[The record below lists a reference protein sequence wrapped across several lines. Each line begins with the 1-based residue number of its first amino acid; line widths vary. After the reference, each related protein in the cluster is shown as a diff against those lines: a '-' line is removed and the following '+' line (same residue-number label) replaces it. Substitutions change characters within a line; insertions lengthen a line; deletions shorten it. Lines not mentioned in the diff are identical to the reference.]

1 MKKLRGS
8 FAAKLIAVIA
18 LCLLAVICVL
28 AALGTAYLS
37 DSDAYS
43 MDLKQAEERA
53 IENQAIGWLYDAAR
67 SYKEGNTQ
75 PQFTNSNFRYT
86 LLSPEGEELFSTYE
100 GEKTRWE
107 GSQQIQPNFTVEHIR
122 AEYPEP
128 SAEDATP
135 TLPPTDTAADESPV
149 TPTPAPVNTG
159 RNVLHVFCYDTNEE
173 FNFLSDADLIRWRN
187 ANALTA
193 RGYVLV
199 ELPATDEISQAV
211 GRIDRLYGYRVL
223 LPAAAGLSFV
233 LGVLLFLFL
242 LAAAGHRD
250 SGEEITESFVDRIPL
265 DLFTLLIASGICAI
279 FAFGFGFGLPGNI
292 VGYALGMVLLLC
304 AGLLFLLWCMSF
316 AVRVKKKS
324 LWQNCL
330 ITRLWRFCGRVL
342 RKGARLLGRG
352 LRALPLLGRWV
363 LILGAVLLA
372 ELLILALFNGEG
384 APLWFFHLL
393 ILCPALLFLLWNMR
407 KLRLGAKEIAGGN
420 LSYTVDTK
428 YLFGALKDHAE
439 DLNHIRGGMNAA
451 VEERMKS
458 EHFKSELITNVSHDI
473 KTPLTSIINYVDLLE
488 KEELDNERAKEYV
501 AVLSRQSAKLKKLID
516 DLIEASKASTGV
528 LAVHPERCELGVLLD
543 QCVGEYAERFG
554 RAGLEPVL
562 RKPREPVT
570 ILADGRHLWR
580 SFDNLLGNIV
590 KYAQPNT
597 RVYLDLS
604 REGDKA
610 LIIFR
615 NISREPLNL
624 SGEELMERFV
634 RGDSSR
640 NTDGSGLGLA
650 IARSLTQLQGGE
662 MDLSVDGDLF
672 KVTLRFD
679 CIEGEDKT

>member
-8 FAAKLIAVIA
+8 FAAKLVAVIA
-18 LCLLAVICVL
+18 LCAMVVICVL
-28 AALGTAYLS
+28 AAAGTAYLS

-53 IENQAIGWLYDAAR
+53 IENQAIGWLYDAAQ

-75 PQFTNSNFRYT
+75 PQLTNTNFRYT

-107 GSQQIQPNFTVEHIR
+107 GSQQIQPSFYVEHISV
-122 AEYPEP
+122 EYPETPVPEVTPTP
-128 SAEDATP
+128 SPTEAPAEAEMAEPTPQP
-135 TLPPTDTAADESPV
+135 TLPPTTA
-149 TPTPAPVNTG
+149 T

-193 RGYVLV
+193 KGYVLA
-199 ELPATDEISQAV
+199 ELPVADGISQAV
-211 GRIDRLYGYRVL
+211 SRIDRLYGYRVL

-265 DLFTLLIASGICAI
+265 DLFTLLIASGIGTI
-279 FAFGFGFGLPGNI
+279 FAIAFGFGLPVNI

-316 AVRVKKKS
+316 AVRVKTKN

-330 ITRLWRFCGRVL
+330 LTRLWRWCGRVL
-342 RKGARLLGRG
+342 RNGGHLLGRG
-352 LRALPLLGRWV
+352 LRALPILGRWV
-363 LILGAVLLA
+363 LFLSAFLLA
-372 ELLILALFNGEG
+372 EFLILVMFNGEG
-384 APLWFFHLL
+384 LALWILHILV
-393 ILCPALLFLLWNMR
+393 LCPAVLALIWSMR

-428 YLFGALKDHAE
+428 YLFGELKDHAE
-439 DLNHIRGGMNAA
+439 DLNHIRDGMNAA

-501 AVLSRQSAKLKKLID
+501 EVLSRQSAKLKKLID

-543 QCVGEYAERFG
+543 QCAGEYAERFG
-554 RAGLEPVL
+554 KAGLELVL
-562 RKPREPVT
+562 LKPREPVT
-570 ILADGRHLWR
+570 ILADGRHIWR

-597 RVYLDLS
+597 RVYLNLS

-615 NISREPLNL
+615 NISREQLNL

-662 MDLSVDGDLF
+662 MDITVDGDLF
-672 KVTLRFD
+672 KVTLRFA
-679 CIEGEDKT
+679 CIE

>member
-8 FAAKLIAVIA
+8 FAAKLVAVIA
-18 LCLLAVICVL
+18 LCVLVVICVL
-28 AALGTAYLS
+28 AAVGTAYLS

-53 IENQAIGWLYDAAR
+53 IENQAIGWLYDAAQ

-75 PQFTNSNFRYT
+75 PQLTNTNFRYT

-107 GSQQIQPNFTVEHIR
+107 GSQQIQPSFYVEHISV
-122 AEYPEP
+122 EYPETPVPEVTPTP
-128 SAEDATP
+128 SPTEAPAEAEMAEPTPQP
-135 TLPPTDTAADESPV
+135 TLPPTTA
-149 TPTPAPVNTG
+149 T

-173 FNFLSDADLIRWRN
+173 FNFLSDAELIRWRN

-193 RGYVLV
+193 KGYVLA
-199 ELPATDEISQAV
+199 ELPVADGISQAIS
-211 GRIDRLYGYRVL
+211 RIDRLYGYRVL

-242 LAAAGHRD
+242 LSAAGHRD

-292 VGYALGMVLLLC
+292 VGYTLGMVLLLG

-330 ITRLWRFCGRVL
+330 LTRLWHFCGRLL
-342 RKGARLLGRG
+342 RGGARLLGRG
-352 LRALPLLGRWV
+352 LRALPMLGRGV
-363 LILGAVLLA
+363 LFLGAFLLA
-372 ELLILALFNGEG
+372 ELLILAIFNGEG
-384 APLWFFHLL
+384 VVLWVLHILV
-393 ILCPALLFLLWNMR
+393 LCPAVLALIWSMR

-428 YLFGALKDHAE
+428 YLFGELKDHAE
-439 DLNHIRGGMNAA
+439 DLNHIRDGMNAA

-501 AVLSRQSAKLKKLID
+501 EVLSRQSAKLKKLID

-543 QCVGEYAERFG
+543 QCAGEYAERFG
-554 RAGLEPVL
+554 KAGLELVL
-562 RKPREPVT
+562 LKPREPVT
-570 ILADGRHLWR
+570 ILADGRHIWR
-580 SFDNLLGNIV
+580 TFDNLLGNIV

-597 RVYLDLS
+597 RVYLNLS

-615 NISREPLNL
+615 NISREQLNL

-662 MDLSVDGDLF
+662 MDITVDGDLF
-672 KVTLRFD
+672 KVTLRFA
-679 CIEGEDKT
+679 CIE

>member
-8 FAAKLIAVIA
+8 FAAKLVAVIA
-18 LCLLAVICVL
+18 LCAMVVICVL
-28 AALGTAYLS
+28 AAVGTAYLS

-53 IENQAIGWLYDAAR
+53 IENLAIGWLYDAAQ

-75 PQFTNSNFRYT
+75 PQLTNTNFRYT

-107 GSQQIQPNFTVEHIR
+107 GSQQIQPSFYVEHISV
-122 AEYPEP
+122 EYPETPVPEVTPTP
-128 SAEDATP
+128 SPTEAPAGAEMAEPTPQP
-135 TLPPTDTAADESPV
+135 TLPPTTA
-149 TPTPAPVNTG
+149 T

-193 RGYVLV
+193 KGYVLA
-199 ELPATDEISQAV
+199 ELPAADGISQAIS
-211 GRIDRLYGYRVL
+211 RIDRLYGYRIL
-223 LPAAAGLSFV
+223 LPVAAGLSFV

-279 FAFGFGFGLPGNI
+279 FAIAFGFGLPVNI

-316 AVRVKKKS
+316 AVRVKTKN

-330 ITRLWRFCGRVL
+330 LTRLWRWCGRVL
-342 RKGARLLGRG
+342 RNGGHLLGRG
-352 LRALPLLGRWV
+352 LRALPILGRWV
-363 LILGAVLLA
+363 LFLSAFLLA
-372 ELLILALFNGEG
+372 EFLILVMFNGEG
-384 APLWFFHLL
+384 LALWILHILV
-393 ILCPALLFLLWNMR
+393 LCPAVLALIWNMR
-407 KLRLGAKEIAGGN
+407 RLRLGAREIAGGN

-428 YLFGALKDHAE
+428 YLFGELKNHAE
-439 DLNHIRGGMNAA
+439 DLNHIRDGMNTA

-501 AVLSRQSAKLKKLID
+501 EVLSRQSAKLKKLID

-543 QCVGEYAERFG
+543 QCAGEYAERFG
-554 RAGLEPVL
+554 KAGLELVL
-562 RKPREPVT
+562 LKPREPVT
-570 ILADGRHLWR
+570 ILADGRHIWR

-597 RVYLDLS
+597 RVYLNLS

-610 LIIFR
+610 IVIFR
-615 NISREPLNL
+615 NISREQLNL

-662 MDLSVDGDLF
+662 MDITVDGDLF

-679 CIEGEDKT
+679 CIE

>member
-8 FAAKLIAVIA
+8 FAAKLVAVIA
-18 LCLLAVICVL
+18 LCAMVVICVL
-28 AALGTAYLS
+28 AAAGTAYLS

-53 IENQAIGWLYDAAR
+53 IENQAIGWLYDAAQ

-75 PQFTNSNFRYT
+75 PQLTNTNFRYT

-107 GSQQIQPNFTVEHIR
+107 GSQQIQPSFYVEHISV
-122 AEYPEP
+122 EYPETPVPEVTPTP
-128 SAEDATP
+128 SPTEAPAEAEMAEPTPQP
-135 TLPPTDTAADESPV
+135 TLPPTTA
-149 TPTPAPVNTG
+149 T

-193 RGYVLV
+193 KGYVLA
-199 ELPATDEISQAV
+199 ELPVADGISQAV
-211 GRIDRLYGYRVL
+211 SRIDRLYGYRVL

-265 DLFTLLIASGICAI
+265 DLFTLLIASGIGTI
-279 FAFGFGFGLPGNI
+279 FAIAFGFGLPVNI

-316 AVRVKKKS
+316 AVRVKTKN

-330 ITRLWRFCGRVL
+330 LTRLWRWCGRVL
-342 RKGARLLGRG
+342 RNGGHLLGRG
-352 LRALPLLGRWV
+352 LRALPILGRWV
-363 LILGAVLLA
+363 LFLSAFLLA
-372 ELLILALFNGEG
+372 EFLILVMFNGEG
-384 APLWFFHLL
+384 VVLWVLHILV
-393 ILCPALLFLLWNMR
+393 LCPAVLFLIWSMR

-428 YLFGALKDHAE
+428 YLFGELKDHAE
-439 DLNHIRGGMNAA
+439 DLNHIRDGMNTA

-501 AVLSRQSAKLKKLID
+501 EVLSRQSAKLKKLID

-543 QCVGEYAERFG
+543 QCAGEYAERFG
-554 RAGLEPVL
+554 KAGLELVL
-562 RKPREPVT
+562 LKPREPVT
-570 ILADGRHLWR
+570 ILADGRHIWR
-580 SFDNLLGNIV
+580 TFDNLLGNIV

-597 RVYLDLS
+597 RVYLNLS

-610 LIIFR
+610 IVIFR
-615 NISREPLNL
+615 NISREQLNL

-662 MDLSVDGDLF
+662 MDITVDGDLF

-679 CIEGEDKT
+679 CIE

>member
-8 FAAKLIAVIA
+8 FAAKLVAVIA
-18 LCLLAVICVL
+18 LCVLVVICVL
-28 AALGTAYLS
+28 AAVGTAYLS

-53 IENQAIGWLYDAAR
+53 IENLAIGWLFDVAE

-75 PQFTNSNFRYT
+75 PQLTNTNFRYT

-107 GSQQIQPNFTVEHIR
+107 GSQQIQPSFYVEHISV
-122 AEYPEP
+122 EYPETPVPEVTPTP
-128 SAEDATP
+128 SPIEAPAEAEMAEPTPQP
-135 TLPPTDTAADESPV
+135 TLPPTNAT
-149 TPTPAPVNTG
+149 

-173 FNFLSDADLIRWRN
+173 FDFLSDADLIRWRN

-193 RGYVLV
+193 KGYVLA
-199 ELPATDEISQAV
+199 ELPVTDEISQTV
-211 GRIDRLYGYRVL
+211 SRIDRLYGYRIL
-223 LPAAAGLSFV
+223 LPVAAGLSFV

-242 LAAAGHRD
+242 LSAAGHRD

-292 VGYALGMVLLLC
+292 VGYTLGMVLLLG

-330 ITRLWRFCGRVL
+330 PTRLWRWCVRVL
-342 RKGARLLGRG
+342 RNGGHLLGRG
-352 LRALPLLGRWV
+352 LRALPMLGRWV
-363 LILGAVLLA
+363 LILGAFLLA
-372 ELLILALFNGEG
+372 ELLILAIFNGEG
-384 APLWFFHLL
+384 VVLWVLHILV
-393 ILCPALLFLLWNMR
+393 LCPAVLFLIWSMR
-407 KLRLGAKEIAGGN
+407 KLRLGAREIAGGN

-428 YLFGALKDHAE
+428 YLFGELKDHAE
-439 DLNHIRGGMNAA
+439 DLNHIRDGMNTA

-543 QCVGEYAERFG
+543 QCAGEYAERFG
-554 RAGLEPVL
+554 KAGLELVL
-562 RKPREPVT
+562 LKPREPVT
-570 ILADGRHLWR
+570 ILADGRHIWR
-580 SFDNLLGNIV
+580 TFDNLLGNIV

-597 RVYLDLS
+597 RVYLNLS

-615 NISREPLNL
+615 NISREQLNL

-662 MDLSVDGDLF
+662 MDITVDGDLF

-679 CIEGEDKT
+679 CIE

>member
-8 FAAKLIAVIA
+8 FAAKLVAVIA
-18 LCLLAVICVL
+18 LCVLVVICVL
-28 AALGTAYLS
+28 AAAGTAYLS

-53 IENQAIGWLYDAAR
+53 IENQAIGWLYDAAQ

-75 PQFTNSNFRYT
+75 PQLTNTNFRYT

-107 GSQQIQPNFTVEHIR
+107 GSQQIQPSFYVEHISV
-122 AEYPEP
+122 EYPETPVPEVTPTP
-128 SAEDATP
+128 SPTEAPAEAEMAEPTPQP
-135 TLPPTDTAADESPV
+135 TLPPTTA
-149 TPTPAPVNTG
+149 T

-173 FNFLSDADLIRWRN
+173 FNFLSDAELIRWRN

-193 RGYVLV
+193 KGYVLA
-199 ELPATDEISQAV
+199 ELPVTDEISQAV
-211 GRIDRLYGYRVL
+211 SRIDRLYGYRIL

-292 VGYALGMVLLLC
+292 VGYTLGMVLLLC

-330 ITRLWRFCGRVL
+330 FTRLWHICGRLL
-342 RKGARLLGRG
+342 RGGARLLGRG
-352 LRALPLLGRWV
+352 LRALPMLGRGV
-363 LILGAVLLA
+363 LFLGAFLLA
-372 ELLILALFNGEG
+372 ELLILAIFNGEG
-384 APLWFFHLL
+384 VVLWVLHILV
-393 ILCPALLFLLWNMR
+393 LCPAVLFLIWSMR
-407 KLRLGAKEIAGGN
+407 KLRLGAREIAGGN

-428 YLFGALKDHAE
+428 YLFGELKDHAE
-439 DLNHIRGGMNAA
+439 DLNHIRDGMNAA

-501 AVLSRQSAKLKKLID
+501 EVLSRQSAKLKKLID

-543 QCVGEYAERFG
+543 QCAGEYAERFG
-554 RAGLEPVL
+554 KAGLELVL
-562 RKPREPVT
+562 LKPREPVT
-570 ILADGRHLWR
+570 ILADGRHIWR
-580 SFDNLLGNIV
+580 TFDNLLGNIV

-597 RVYLDLS
+597 RVYLNLS

-615 NISREPLNL
+615 NISREQLNL

-662 MDLSVDGDLF
+662 MDITVDGDLF
-672 KVTLRFD
+672 KVTLRFA
-679 CIEGEDKT
+679 CIE

>member
-8 FAAKLIAVIA
+8 FAAKLVAVIA
-18 LCLLAVICVL
+18 LCAMVVICTL
-28 AALGTAYLS
+28 AAAGTAYLS

-43 MDLKQAEERA
+43 MDLKQAEKRA
-53 IENQAIGWLYDAAR
+53 IENQAIGWLYDAAQ

-75 PQFTNSNFRYT
+75 PQLTNTNFRYT

-107 GSQQIQPNFTVEHIR
+107 GSQQIQPSFYVEHISV
-122 AEYPEP
+122 EYPETPVPEVTPTP
-128 SAEDATP
+128 SPTEAPAEAEMAEPTPQP
-135 TLPPTDTAADESPV
+135 TLPPTTA
-149 TPTPAPVNTG
+149 T

-193 RGYVLV
+193 KGYVLA
-199 ELPATDEISQAV
+199 ELPVADGISQAV
-211 GRIDRLYGYRVL
+211 SRIDRLYGYRVL

-265 DLFTLLIASGICAI
+265 DLFTLLIASGIGTI
-279 FAFGFGFGLPGNI
+279 FAIAFGFGLPVNI

-316 AVRVKKKS
+316 AVRVKTKN

-330 ITRLWRFCGRVL
+330 LTRLWRWCGRVL
-342 RKGARLLGRG
+342 RNGGHLLGRG
-352 LRALPLLGRWV
+352 LRALPILGRWV
-363 LILGAVLLA
+363 LFLSAFLLA
-372 ELLILALFNGEG
+372 EFLILVMFNGEG
-384 APLWFFHLL
+384 LALWILHILV
-393 ILCPALLFLLWNMR
+393 LCPAVLALIWNMR
-407 KLRLGAKEIAGGN
+407 RLRLGAREIAGGN

-428 YLFGALKDHAE
+428 YLFGELKNHAE
-439 DLNHIRGGMNAA
+439 DLNHIRDGMNTA

-501 AVLSRQSAKLKKLID
+501 EVLSRQSAKLKKLID

-543 QCVGEYAERFG
+543 QCAGEYAERFG
-554 RAGLEPVL
+554 KAGLELVL
-562 RKPREPVT
+562 LKPREPVT
-570 ILADGRHLWR
+570 ILADGRHIWR

-597 RVYLDLS
+597 RVYLNLS

-615 NISREPLNL
+615 NISREQLNL

-662 MDLSVDGDLF
+662 MDITVDGDLF
-672 KVTLRFD
+672 KVTLRFA
-679 CIEGEDKT
+679 CIE